1 MSLKRLIDVGTVSQ
15 LLKKNIINK
24 EGVRILDCSYDESQY
39 GKKPDYKQFEKE
51 LYGKF
56 DRILAQPCP
65 SKRLYLSGHIPQAPH
80 VCIDVATYP
89 SQYERYAPYPP
100 DVFQEYMRLV
110 GVDPDEHLILYSR
123 GKFGGMKHCSKMAW
137 LLKAYGHEK
146 LSLIDGGFD
155 EWKKKGHEISKDDV
169 KLKVSCHSLTFQ
181 LNLLDSRVRGQFEGT
196 VDTGFPPTVKGT
208 HIPGFKNLPAA
219 ELVEEGVMRSPEEVR
234 DCECNLARSHSLVG
248 PSCRMVNISGLTLHG
263 FKPDRPTVVMCNLG
277 VQAAMLAYAIE
288 TVFPHNPIQVYNV
301 SFSFLVSVSEA
312 LSNLTCLLWEK
323 PTLPSKGTVKCCH

>member
-56 DRILAQPCP
+56 DKLLAQPCA
-65 SKRLYLSGHIPQAPH
+65 SKKLYLSGHIPQAPH
-80 VCIDVATYP
+80 VCMDVATYP

-100 DVFQEYMRLV
+100 DLFQEYMRLI

-123 GKFGGMKHCSKMAW
+123 GRFGGMKHCSKMAW

-155 EWKKKGHEISKDDV
+155 EWKRKGHEISKDDV
-169 KLKVSCHSLTFQ
+169 KLKPGTWTPKADNFNKYFIKFEQLEEQHGDRRYIEWTDD

-208 HIPGFKNLPAA
+208 HIPGFKNMPAA
-219 ELVEEGVMRSPEEVR
+219 ELVEEGVVRSPEEIR
-234 DCECNLARSHSLVG
+234 DW
-248 PSCRMVNISGLTLHG
+248 LTLHG
-263 FKPDRPTVVMCNLG
+263 FKPDRPTVILCNLG
-277 VQAAMLAYAIE
+277 VQASMLAYAIE
-288 TVFPHNPIQVYNV
+288 TVFPHNPIQVYSGSLKEMAMRNPNRISAITENV
-301 SFSFLVSVSEA
+301 
-312 LSNLTCLLWEK
+312 
-323 PTLPSKGTVKCCH
+323 